1 MSSCTVTST
10 AGGELWPGGGVLKLP
25 QPLVVLLR
33 RGQPFLL
40 ELKDEA
46 STPTLNELIRNLPR
60 IFQFLSKGCGGPL
73 EDKPSSG
80 RENEVSIHMLDLNK
94 VT

>member
-1 MSSCTVTST
+1 MHWLLLKGARKLSSCTVTST

-46 STPTLNELIRNLPR
+46 STLNE
-60 IFQFLSKGCGGPL
+60 FQFLSRACAAAGPL
-73 EDKPSSG
+73 NQ
-80 RENEVSIHMLDLNK
+80 REA
-94 VT
+94 